1 MVAMLLFT
9 FSTVA
14 SGIQLS
20 MEGSPTERVIKL
32 LEDLQTQ
39 VQEEGTAEAETYDK
53 FACFCK
59 DKDGAKVESI
69 ATREADI
76 TTLTADLEQLA
87 AEATQLKADIAQ
99 LTEDIGRFEAE
110 LAEMTRIRDEE
121 HAVYEAEHA
130 DATAA
135 VAALKKAIEHL
146 ENSKSLAAVKT
157 DVEKAVSLADALGMN
172 VDTSSVTALLQQP
185 ESMEVPEE
193 DYTFHSGGIIDTLN
207 ELLKEFEDRKSTLE
221 KEEEAAQQS
230 FDAAAKAKREELDA
244 AKDTLATR
252 EEQLSE
258 NESTTAEKTEE
269 LTEQKA
275 LLHDDNAYLKDLTG
289 QCEAKAKEWDQR
301 SAARAGELKALST
314 ALEILTGTVL
324 DKATSTGAGGRTA
337 AEPAS
342 SEEGPPMEGSP
353 SPDKLLMQVG
363 DDSNDDSTEYHDVV
377 FVQKAV
383 HKHGS
388 SSKTELR
395 NRAIT
400 ILTSAAQSLKS
411 GPLALLTMKM
421 AADPFAK
428 VKTLIQG
435 LIERLLKEA
444 ADEATHKGWCDTEI
458 GKAEKDRE
466 YRQGD
471 AEKLNAAIAKEEAL
485 KAKLEETIATLT
497 EEIFQLNE
505 DFTEATKMRDEEKA
519 NNKKTLKDAKEGLD
533 ALKQALT
540 VLKDYYRK
548 AARNKVLLQASP
560 VGEDMGAEGVEGGAK
575 GAYKGNQAAATG
587 IIGMLE
593 TIKSDFERTLK
604 DTEAEE
610 YQASR
615 DFAKYSQETK
625 VSIATKETG
634 LKQANN
640 DLELTS
646 SSLVGNLNDLKDTQ
660 ELLDASLETLEK
672 LRPACVDTGMS
683 YEERVARRE
692 AEIEALKKALCVLDE
707 EDGEY
712 PECAG
717 KFFLQKN

>member
-1 MVAMLLFT
+1 MLLFT
-9 FSTVA
+9 FAAVA
-14 SGIQLS
+14 SGARIQLS
-20 MEGSPTERVIKL
+20 AEGSPTERVIKL
-32 LEDLQTQ
+32 IEDLLNQ

-69 ATREADI
+69 ATREADVE
-76 TTLTADLEQLA
+76 TLTADPAQLA

-121 HAVYEAEHA
+121 HAVDEAEHA

-146 ENSKSLAAVKT
+146 EGSKSLAAVKT

-193 DYTFHSGGIIDTLN
+193 DSTFHSGGIIDTLN
-207 ELLKEFEDRKSTLE
+207 ELLKEFEDRKATLE

-244 AKDTLATR
+244 AKTTLETR

-301 SAARAGELKALST
+301 AAARAGELKALST

-337 AEPAS
+337 AEPAG
-342 SEEGPPMEGSP
+342 EEPMAEGSP

-363 DDSNDDSTEYHDVV
+363 DDSKDDTDEYHDVV

-388 SSKTELR
+388 SSKVELR

-400 ILTSAAQSLKS
+400 ILTNAAQSLKS
-411 GPLALLTMKM
+411 GPIALLTMRM

-444 ADEATHKGWCDTEI
+444 ADEATHKGWCDQEI

-471 AEKLNAAIAKEEAL
+471 VEKLNAAIAKEEAL
-485 KAKLEETIATLT
+485 KAKLEEDAKTLT

-505 DFTEATKMRDEEKA
+505 DLTEATQNRDEEKA
-519 NNKKTLKDAKEGLD
+519 NNKKTMKDAAEGLE
-533 ALKQALT
+533 ALEQALT

-548 AARNKVLLQASP
+548 GARNKVLLQASP

-575 GAYKGNQAAATG
+575 GAYKGNQGAASG

-610 YQASR
+610 YQAGR
-615 DFAKYSQETK
+615 DFAKYSQDTK

-634 LKQANN
+634 LKQTNN

-646 SSLVGNLNDLKDTQ
+646 SSLVSNLNDLKDTQ

-672 LRPACVDTGMS
+672 LRPACVDTGMT

>member
-1 MVAMLLFT
+1 MVAMLLISFAA
-9 FSTVA
+9 VV
-14 SGIQLS
+14 SGIQLT

-69 ATREADI
+69 ATREADVE
-76 TTLTADLEQLA
+76 TLTADLAQLA

-146 ENSKSLAAVKT
+146 EGSKSLAAVKT

-207 ELLKEFEDRKSTLE
+207 ELLKEFEDRKATLE

-244 AKDTLATR
+244 AKTTLETR

-301 SAARAGELKALST
+301 AAARAGELKALST

-342 SEEGPPMEGSP
+342 SEEAPPMEGSP

-363 DDSNDDSTEYHDVV
+363 DDSNDDSNEYHDVV

-400 ILTSAAQSLKS
+400 ILTTAAQSLKS

-471 AEKLNAAIAKEEAL
+471 TEKLNAAIAKQEAL
-485 KAKLEETIATLT
+485 KAKLEETAATLE

-548 AARNKVLLQASP
+548 AARNKVLIQASP

-615 DFAKYSQETK
+615 DYAKYSQETK

-634 LKQANN
+634 LKQTNN

-646 SSLVGNLNDLKDTQ
+646 SSLVSNLNDLKDTQ

-672 LRPACVDTGMS
+672 LRPACVDTGMT

>member
-1 MVAMLLFT
+1 MVAMLLISFAA
-9 FSTVA
+9 VV
-14 SGIQLS
+14 SGIQLT

-69 ATREADI
+69 ATREADVE
-76 TTLTADLEQLA
+76 TLTADLAQLA

-146 ENSKSLAAVKT
+146 EGSKSLAAVKT

-207 ELLKEFEDRKSTLE
+207 ELLKEFEDRKATLE

-244 AKDTLATR
+244 AKTTLETR

-301 SAARAGELKALST
+301 AAARAGELKALST

-342 SEEGPPMEGSP
+342 SEEAPPMEGSP

-363 DDSNDDSTEYHDVV
+363 DDSNDDSNEYHDVV

-400 ILTSAAQSLKS
+400 ILTTAAQSLKS

-471 AEKLNAAIAKEEAL
+471 TEKLNAAIAKQEAL
-485 KAKLEETIATLT
+485 KAKLEETAATLE

-548 AARNKVLLQASP
+548 AARNKVLIQASP

-615 DFAKYSQETK
+615 DYAKYSQETK

-634 LKQANN
+634 LKQTNN

-646 SSLVGNLNDLKDTQ
+646 SSLVSNLNDLKDTQ